1 MSNKI
6 KIVFRQKTYEE
17 VFCAERSHFG
27 FPITCITPK
36 ELSSKCG
43 NLISDDEITT
53 TLCDESFVSLI
64 REQHTVYIKELNEK
78 VAIHEIIPQSDGSY
92 VCYIHN
98 KRIVTEETRDSLLR
112 EYSKLENEKE
122 EEIRVLKDRLDERP
136 YKHRWFN
143 FRR

>member
-1 MSNKI
+1 MINKI
-6 KIVFRQKTYEE
+6 KIVFRQKTYATEYKRQ
-17 VFCAERSHFG
+17 FSWS
-27 FPITCITPK
+27 CIRK
-36 ELSSKCG
+36 ELEEFNG
-43 NLISDDEITT
+43 TLISDDEITT

-98 KRIVTEETRDSLLR
+98 KHIVTEETRTSLLR

-122 EEIRVLKDRLDERP
+122 EEIRVLRDRLDECP